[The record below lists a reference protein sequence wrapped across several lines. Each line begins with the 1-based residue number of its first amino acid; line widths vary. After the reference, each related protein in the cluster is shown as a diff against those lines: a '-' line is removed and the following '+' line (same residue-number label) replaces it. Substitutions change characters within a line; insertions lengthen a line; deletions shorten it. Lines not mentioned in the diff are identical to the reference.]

1 MIEGKS
7 PFYASNYNQLFS
19 RIVNGKFNFTEKFSP
34 KAIDLIS
41 QLLVVSAKSRLK
53 SIESV
58 KKHQFFEGINWE
70 EAYLKMLDPPIKP
83 VVKNESDYR
92 YFNLP
97 PSSDTSPTV
106 HWIPGQ
112 KENNAFSGFTYENS
126 LKNEIN

>member
-34 KAIDLIS
+34 KA
-41 QLLVVSAKSRLK
+41 
-53 SIESV
+53 IESV